1 MSKKEKE
8 TEQSQTVGRKMTKY
22 DLKMQKREEEKKK
35 EAKEKKIS
43 TIVSVVVLVAL
54 VCLVA
59 SFPIRT
65 YMTVHED
72 YVAINGEAI
81 SRVEFDY
88 NYNVVKNNYMNQYGS
103 YLSYFGLN
111 ASADLSTQMYS
122 DTLTW
127 KDYFEQQTV
136 DSIIRVKALK
146 AQADAAGF
154 TCDTDAEYKN
164 FVQDVKDAAEKAGS
178 SVKSYL
184 QQVYGTYA
192 TMGRIENIVKE
203 SIYVNAYYDK
213 VSEEKAPSDEELQA
227 YYNDNK
233 NEFDSVDYYQTVIKA
248 ELPTEPT
255 DLADPVDDTEAT
267 DENTEDTVYKPSDAE
282 VAKAMEDAKVLADEA
297 VDAVTKDGEL
307 KEGAK
312 YNGTTNV
319 IRDWLYDESRAE
331 GDTTVL
337 EDTNSNQYY
346 VLSFVKR
353 YLDETP
359 SADVHIIAQQNGD
372 GQAILDEWKNGE
384 ATEESFAALAD
395 QYNDG
400 TSFTAAGGLYEGVSA
415 SGTLEVMADW
425 LFDEGRNAGDTTV
438 VSDDEGNAYVMYYV
452 GQNDPEWKINAKS
465 EVLAST
471 MDTYLSDISAD
482 FKVEDPKKHL
492 NYLLVE
498 AATESTEATDTA
510 EDTTAT
516 DSTAATEEVTTENTE
531 DTTEDTT
538 ATEDSVATEETN

>member
-8 TEQSQTVGRKMTKY
+8 TEQSQIVGRKMTKY

-35 EAKEKKIS
+35 EAKEKKIR
-43 TIVSVVVLVAL
+43 TVVSAVVLVAL

-65 YMTVHED
+65 YKTVHEE
-72 YVAINGEAI
+72 YVKINGEAI

-88 NYNVVKNNYMNQYGS
+88 NYNVVKNNYMSQYGS

-111 ASADLSTQMYS
+111 ASSDLSTQMYS

-154 TCDTDAEYKN
+154 TYDTDAEYKN

-184 QQVYGTYA
+184 QQIYGSYA

-213 VSEEKAPSDEELQA
+213 VSEDKAPSDEELQT

-255 DLADPVDDTEAT
+255 DLADPVDDTETT
-267 DENTEDTVYKPSDAE
+267 DNSTEDTTYKPSDAE
-282 VAKAMEDAKVLADEA
+282 IAKAMEDAKVLADEA
-297 VDAVTKDGEL
+297 VNSVTKDGEL

-337 EDTNSNQYY
+337 EDENSHQYY

-372 GQAILDEWKNGE
+372 GQAILDEWKSGE

-395 QYNDG
+395 QYNEG

-452 GQNDPEWKINAKS
+452 GQNAPEWKINAKN

-471 MDTYLSDISAD
+471 METYLSDISEG

-498 AATESTEATDTA
+498 AATESTEATD
-510 EDTTAT
+510 
-516 DSTAATEEVTTENTE
+516 STAVTEEVTTENAV

-538 ATEDSVATEETN
+538 ATEDSAATEETN